1 MTSQVLAPIV
11 QKDTLS
17 RGVERELIA
26 YFEETL
32 FAPLFALLADEGVK
46 TARVNAS
53 VSAVA
58 SALNAQTLWY
68 ADGVFTGKF
77 GSAVARE
84 LREMGATYDP
94 RQRHYRLAQSKLPM
108 DLRAV
113 ISDAQSRS
121 RLVNQSILDT
131 LKQIQENLP
140 RASTG
145 VNLKGP
151 MDKILDDLH
160 KQFDSS
166 LSGVGVGVPPDF
178 TPKTREDITKS
189 YTENLDLFIKDF
201 VEKRI
206 PVLRR
211 KVQENVFAGGRTDKL
226 SKILQAEFGISKRK
240 AAFLAEQETSL
251 LVSKYRE
258 SRYKQVGARQ
268 YVWKT
273 SRDGRVRHD
282 HEDLN
287 DKVFSWDNPPITN
300 KATGARNNPGEDF
313 GCRCI
318 ARPVLPIDDNYEP

>member
-1 MTSQVLAPIV
+1 MVQVVLEPIV

-17 RGVERELIA
+17 RGVEKEIIA
-26 YFEETL
+26 YFEDVL

-46 TARVNAS
+46 PARSNALG
-53 VSAVA
+53 SAVT
-58 SALNAQTLWY
+58 SALQAQTLWY
-68 ADGVFTGKF
+68 ADGVFTGQF
-77 GSAVARE
+77 GSAIARE
-84 LREMGATYDP
+84 LREMGATYNP
-94 RQRHYRLAQSKLPM
+94 REKHYRIPLSKLPM

-113 ISDAQSRS
+113 IADAQARS
-121 RLVNQSILDT
+121 KAVSQSVLDT

-140 RASTG
+140 KAKTG
-145 VNLKGP
+145 FSAGPQVNE
-151 MDKILDDLH
+151 ILDDLH
-160 KQFDSS
+160 KQFKKSFPGS
-166 LSGVGVGVPPDF
+166 QISVPPDF
-178 TPKTREDITKS
+178 TVQTKHDIAKS
-189 YTENLDLFIKDF
+189 YTENLDLFIKGF

-206 PVLRR
+206 PVLRQ
-211 KVQENVFAGGRTDKL
+211 KVQDNVFAGGRTDKL
-226 SKILQAEFGISKRK
+226 AKILQAEFGVSKRK

-282 HEDLN
+282 HEELN
-287 DKVFSWDNPPITN
+287 NKVFSWDSPPITN

-318 ARPVLPIDDNYEP
+318 ARPILPIDDNYEP